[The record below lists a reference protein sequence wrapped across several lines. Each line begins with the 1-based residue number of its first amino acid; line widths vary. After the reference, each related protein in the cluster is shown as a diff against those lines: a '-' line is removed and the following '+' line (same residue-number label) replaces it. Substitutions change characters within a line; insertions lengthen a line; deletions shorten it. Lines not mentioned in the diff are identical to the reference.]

1 MRQRCQGLPR
11 IHRLLLILR
20 PQLLQDSMPINPTNP
35 EEHTIPL
42 VGTTLQGI
50 RDTQNTYVLKT
61 HPPTTRLH
69 ETILPC
75 HRCLVLWH
83 GSHTLTGGRNQ
94 PSNEQ
99 NHMSPNSLLL
109 SHVHTDRT
117 KLRHL

>member
-50 RDTQNTYVLKT
+50 
-61 HPPTTRLH
+61 
-69 ETILPC
+69 
-75 HRCLVLWH
+75 
-83 GSHTLTGGRNQ
+83 
-94 PSNEQ
+94 
-99 NHMSPNSLLL
+99 
-109 SHVHTDRT
+109 
-117 KLRHL
+117 